1 MYQLR
6 LKPSAKKQLKRLNK
20 KDKIKIS
27 KVFLELQKNP
37 FIGKKLE
44 GKFKGSYSLRIW
56 PYRIIYEIYHQQLLI
71 IVIRIGHRGG
81 VYK

>member
-56 PYRIIYEIYHQQLLI
+56 PYRIIYELYRQHLLI